1 MTQVP
6 QKMSLLAEYRR
17 KRILFVIWVLVRDH
31 KTWVLSQKRFC
42 YFLEHLY
49 FRVNGV
55 ELPLIFYTKKTRK
68 MLGHMCF
75 TC

>member
-31 KTWVLSQKRFC
+31 KTWVLSKKRFW

-49 FRVNGV
+49 FWVNGV
-55 ELPLIFYTKKTRK
+55 ELSLIFYTKKIRK